1 MTVKTRKATEPTPP
15 PTFADI
21 ARKRISQHLTAYRG
35 FVERAVAGEQLNED
49 DMMGVYDALERLH
62 LPTFT
67 FERDVQGVKD
77 HARCAGKAAD
87 AQAREPEQR
96 QRGRQVTEEI
106 AKLTKQLNEL
116 RAEAHR
122 LSVGGPL
129 KLTAYLQRLNEL
141 KSLHP
146 HVLLPLDKAVELRAS
161 ALKVDVPPPEP
172 ANPGVMT

>member
-1 MTVKTRKATEPTPP
+1 MTVKTRRAAEPTPP

-35 FVERAVAGEQLNED
+35 FVERAAAGEQLNED
-49 DMMGVYDALERLH
+49 DMMGVFDALEKLQ

-67 FERDVQGVKD
+67 FERDVMGVKD
-77 HARCAGKAAD
+77 HARSAAKAAD
-87 AQAREPEQR
+87 AEARGPEQR
-96 QRGRQVTEEI
+96 QRGRQVAEDITN
-106 AKLTKQLNEL
+106 LTKQLNEL
-116 RAEAHR
+116 KAEAHR

-129 KLTAYLQRLNEL
+129 KLAAYLQRVNEL
-141 KSLHP
+141 KTLHP
-146 HVLLPLDKAVELRAS
+146 HVLLPLDKAVEVRAS